1 MRPRPRLNWLRT
13 IGVAVALVAVATL
26 PSLGQTRWSAAAA
39 ADEHDRALVE
49 AWRQRQAEIRALQ
62 ARFLGS
68 VDGFDL
74 QELGTVAFVLEQA
87 RNVPRRF
94 LDPEDHS
101 LVFSAVEGQNAREL
115 EANLPAMV
123 NYIKLSMS
131 ASAYLPAA
139 RVRKPLVGSRKGMD
153 TLVEIARKVFD
164 FRVAQMG
171 KVRSGQ
177 LRTTHVL
184 TKANLGALGERA
196 TLARLEQAYD
206 EGHQQFTLQ
215 RNLVVL
221 GVLAFQL
228 QFGFVVSLWIR
239 RNSAG
244 LVVVRGRA

>member
-1 MRPRPRLNWLRT
+1 LTWLRT
-13 IGVAVALVAVATL
+13 IRAAVVLLAALAL
-26 PSLGQTRWSAAAA
+26 PSHGQTRWSAAAP
-39 ADEHDRALVE
+39 ADEYDRALIE
-49 AWRQRQAEIRALQ
+49 DWRDRQAEIQALQ

-68 VDGFDL
+68 VEGFNL
-74 QELGTVAFVLEQA
+74 HELGTVAFVLEQA

-139 RVRKPLVGSRKGMD
+139 RSRKPLLGRRKGMD
-153 TLVEIARKVFD
+153 TLVEIARGVFD
-164 FRVAQMG
+164 FRAEQMS

-184 TKANLGALGERA
+184 TKANLGAWGDRA

>member
-1 MRPRPRLNWLRT
+1 MRPRLTWLRT
-13 IGVAVALVAVATL
+13 IGVAVALLAAAAL
-26 PSLGQTRWSAAAA
+26 PSPSQTRWSAAAN
-39 ADEHDRALVE
+39 ADEHDRALIE
-49 AWRQRQAEIRALQ
+49 AWRHRQAEIRALQ
-62 ARFLGS
+62 SRFLGS

-101 LVFSAVEGQNAREL
+101 LVFSAVEGQSAREL
-115 EANLPAMV
+115 ETNLPAMV

-131 ASAYLPAA
+131 ANAFLPAA
-139 RVRKPLVGSRKGMD
+139 RGRKPLVGRRKGMD
-153 TLVEIARKVFD
+153 TLVEIARTVFD
-164 FRVAQMG
+164 FRAAQTS
-171 KVRSGQ
+171 KVRAGK
-177 LRTTHVL
+177 LPPTHVL

-206 EGHQQFTLQ
+206 EGHQQFNLQ

-244 LVVVRGRA
+244 LVVVRSRA